1 MTDYAASRRMM
12 VDTQVRPS
20 DVTKFPI
27 IEAMLD
33 IPREDFLPAALRPT
47 AYVGENIRLPG
58 GRVVVEPRTFA
69 KMLDAVDIQPGD
81 IVLDL
86 GPAYG
91 YSTAVAARL
100 AETVVAVEPDPEMAK
115 EAEQALAAAGVDNA
129 AVIEG
134 DIAAGDEKHGPYDV
148 ILIEGGV
155 ERIPEVLTDQ
165 LREGGRMAAIFRDGA
180 LGTCR
185 LGYKAD
191 GRMSWR
197 YAFNAA
203 APVLPGFERVRT
215 FEF

>member
-1 MTDYAASRRMM
+1 M

-27 IEAMLD
+27 IDAMMHV
-33 IPREDFLPAALRPT
+33 PREDFLPDALRAA
-47 AYVGENIRLPG
+47 AYVGENLNLGG
-58 GRVVVEPRTFA
+58 GRVVLEPRTFA
-69 KMLDAVDIQPGD
+69 KMLDAVDIRPED

-100 AETVVAVEPDPEMAK
+100 AEAVVAVEPDATMAR
-115 EAEQALAAAGVDNA
+115 EAEQALAAAGIDNA
-129 AVIEG
+129 AIVEG
-134 DIAAGDEKHGPYDV
+134 ALADGDEKHGPYDV
-148 ILIEGGV
+148 ILIQGGA
-155 ERIPEVLTDQ
+155 ERIPDALTAQ
-165 LREGGRMAAIFRDGA
+165 LREGGRIAALFQEGA

-191 GRMSWR
+191 GLISWR
-197 YAFNAA
+197 FAFNAS

>member
-1 MTDYAASRRMM
+1 MTKYAESRRVM

-27 IEAMLD
+27 IDAMLNV
-33 IPREDFLPAALRPT
+33 PREDFLPAALKSV
-47 AYVGENIRLPG
+47 AYVGENIDLG
-58 GRVVVEPRTFA
+58 SARVVLEPRTFA

-81 IVLDL
+81 MVLDL

-100 AETVVAVEPDPEMAK
+100 AEAVVAVEPDAAMAK
-115 EAEQALAAAGVDNA
+115 EAEETLAAAGVDNA

-134 DIAAGDEKHGPYDV
+134 DLAAGDEKHGPYDV

-155 ERIPEVLTDQ
+155 EQVPESLTDQ
-165 LREGGRMAAIFRDGA
+165 LREGGRIAAIFRDGR

-191 GRMSWR
+191 GRMNWR
-197 YAFNAA
+197 YSFNAS
-203 APVLPGFERVRT
+203 APVLPGFERART
-215 FEF
+215 FEL

>member
-1 MTDYAASRRMM
+1 MTDFSARRRMM

-27 IEAMLD
+27 IDAMLKVA
-33 IPREDFLPAALRPT
+33 REDFLPPSLRPT
-47 AYVGENIRLPG
+47 AYVGENIDLGG
-58 GRVVVEPRTFA
+58 GRVILDPRTFA

-86 GPAYG
+86 GPTYG
-91 YSTAVAARL
+91 YSTAVAAQL
-100 AETVVAVEPDPEMAK
+100 AETVVAVEPDPGMAK

-129 AVIEG
+129 AIIEG
-134 DIAAGDEKHGPYDV
+134 DLAGGDEKHGPYDV

-155 ERIPEVLTDQ
+155 EAIPGELTEQ
-165 LREGGRMAAIFRDGA
+165 LRDGGRVAAIFQDGA

-191 GRMSWR
+191 GRVSWR
-197 YAFNAA
+197 FGFNAS
-203 APVLPGFERVRT
+203 APVLPGFQRVRT